1 MRVPFSER
9 FARSCPL
16 VVWLNRGVAVA
27 PRTCLDCSMVVKLK
41 CWMNRGR
48 NVRVFSAK
56 SAKTLSGLLMRW
68 WLKLL
73 YGEEPLS

>member
-1 MRVPFSER
+1 MSRLTPKAAASWR
-9 FARSCPL
+9 
-16 VVWLNRGVAVA
+16 
-27 PRTCLDCSMVVKLK
+27 SMVVKLK

-56 SAKTLSGLLMRW
+56 SAKALSGLLMRW